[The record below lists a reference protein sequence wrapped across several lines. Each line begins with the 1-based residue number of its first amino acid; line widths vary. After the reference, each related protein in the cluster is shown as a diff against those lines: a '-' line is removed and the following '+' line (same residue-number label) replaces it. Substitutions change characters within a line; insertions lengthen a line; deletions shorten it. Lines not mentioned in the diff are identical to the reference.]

1 MDGEWHRPWSV
12 LFRTIARKA
21 TLLRTVFVV
30 RPFSPDAADSLRKAL
45 ERNLDW
51 IRAHIP
57 ALASDSPIAARD
69 IQAYVDWIYERLKD
83 RIPLDLEPEEIDRLV
98 RGEVWKVFHDRRSRQ
113 PRISRFADVEHIG
126 DPEDQSARNFER
138 SLETVDEVR
147 ACLEC
152 LPEELRQLVIEAY
165 TLTEGELSSPGI
177 RERLAKNLG
186 ISRNAVDQRLSR
198 AIKSIRE
205 RMRKDAGPKTT

>member
-1 MDGEWHRPWSV
+1 MDYEWHRPWSV

-83 RIPLDLEPEEIDRLV
+83 RVPPDLEPEEIDRLV

-113 PRISRFADVEHIG
+113 PSISRFADVEQIG

-138 SLETVDEVR
+138 SLETADEVR

-198 AIKSIRE
+198 AIRSIRE
-205 RMRKDAGPKTT
+205 RMRKDPGPKTT